1 MIDNAAALSSGTL
14 AATPTNVG
22 SLLEDYVTYERY
34 HINEP
39 AAEDV
44 AARGAW
50 VIRRRQDVFSRI
62 SRGGDPAHKA
72 TLVPLRAELKLLAE
86 RWEAYSKHGEGAL
99 GANALPPLPE
109 EAAIAFFEW
118 ADARLD
124 ALRSSE
130 IELRKLADARCAQIG
145 S

>member
-1 MIDNAAALSSGTL
+1 M
-14 AATPTNVG
+14 
-22 SLLEDYVTYERY
+22 
-34 HINEP
+34 
-39 AAEDV
+39 DV
-44 AARGAW
+44 AERGAS
-50 VIRRRQDVFSRI
+50 VIRGRQDVFSRI
-62 SRGGDPAHKA
+62 NRGAEPAYKA
-72 TLVPLRAELKLLAE
+72 ALEPLRAELKLLAE

-99 GANALPPLPE
+99 GANALPPLTE

-130 IELRKLADARCAQIG
+130 IDLRKLAGARCAQIG

>member
-50 VIRRRQDVFSRI
+50 VIRRRQNVFSGI
-62 SRGGDPAHKA
+62 NRGAEPAHKA
-72 TLVPLRAELKLLAE
+72 ALVPLRAELKLLAA

-99 GANALPPLPE
+99 GANALPPLTE
-109 EAAIAFFEW
+109 EDALTFFEW

-124 ALRSSE
+124 ALRESE
-130 IELRKLADARCAQIG
+130 LELRKLANALCDQMN

>member
-1 MIDNAAALSSGTL
+1 MIDNAAALYAGTL
-14 AATPTNVG
+14 AAAPTNVG
-22 SLLEDYVTYERY
+22 SLRKYYVEYS
-34 HINEP
+34 HFHGIDP
-39 AAEDV
+39 DV
-44 AARGAW
+44 AARGAAT
-50 VIRRRQDVFSRI
+50 IRARQDVFSRI
-62 SRGGDPAHKA
+62 NRGAEPAYKA
-72 TLVPLRAELKLLAE
+72 ALVPLRADLKLLAE

-99 GANALPPLPE
+99 GANALPPLTE

-130 IELRKLADARCAQIG
+130 IELRKMADARCAQIG